1 MKKSLRQL
9 SAWAVRR
16 VANES
21 GIALVMALSIM
32 TTLAIVTTTVLY
44 FSTES
49 SHASARTSGDQQAY
63 ALAEAGINTA
73 VAKIYAATDPRV
85 TTVLHAGTVGDP
97 ATSVPQCSVGTNV
110 NENPTCYQ
118 TGSVKYYGTLNKS
131 GGNTWYWNIT
141 SIGSVPVG
149 GVTTVNRKLT
159 RSVGVTGDNG
169 TNGSSWSRFYQD
181 STTSCLTLDGI
192 TVPTNFA
199 SKGDICLIDGAHVT
213 GATTNIMAGGHIYI
227 DPGSPET
234 ETAAAAS
241 NNTGWTNSSY
251 AETQDTKEAN
261 TSSLSSG
268 SSSANLDLSNF
279 GFNLPSA
286 ATVQGISV
294 SIVRKASVSTSTNHI
309 NDIHIQAIKGGVTA
323 GTDQASTATN
333 WPTADTAQPY
343 GGAANLWGTTW
354 AYSDINASNFGI
366 RIVAKSTCS
375 TCGLTAYVN
384 SVTVTVYWS
393 TGASIG
399 ASGSPILLADVGAGC
414 QLYSNAIHSPCSGAD
429 NVYASTYQTDAPANN
444 PNLSM
449 PDVDWNYW
457 WANAMPGPK
466 HFCTNTNP
474 GIPTNFFDNDA
485 ATTTAPNASLTVNG
499 EVAPAGKPYDCQ
511 VVVNGDLQGEIKWDG
526 SHVFT
531 IYGTVF
537 FDGNFRFD
545 EDGEIVHYFGRGTLM
560 SSHDD
565 EIDALVCAG
574 GVGNTYATACN
585 SNMSNWTASQNMMV
599 LMSECLKGHA
609 NCNEYDQGGTT
620 CSGAKPNCYD
630 GHLVGG
636 FQGILYSLGD
646 CLIHQEFQDSGPVI
660 CDTISMPKEGSYNPT
675 FYSFPSIGNLTD
687 GMSFSD
693 TASATDFTLN
703 VSAQGDG

>member
-1 MKKSLRQL
+1 
-9 SAWAVRR
+9 
-16 VANES
+16 
-21 GIALVMALSIM
+21 MALSIM

-49 SHASARTSGDQQAY
+49 SHASSRTSGDQQAY

-73 VAKIYAATDPRV
+73 VARIYAATDPRV
-85 TTVLHAGTVGDP
+85 TTILHAGTVGDP
-97 ATSVPQCSVGTNV
+97 ATVVPKCSVGTNV

-118 TGSVKYYGTLNKS
+118 TGSVTYSGTLNKTL
-131 GGNTWYWNIT
+131 GNTWYWTIT
-141 SIGSVPVG
+141 SVGSVPVG
-149 GVTTVNRKLT
+149 GVATVNRKLT
-159 RSVGVTGDNG
+159 RSVGVTGNNG
-169 TNGSSWSRFYQD
+169 TNGNSWSRFYQD
-181 STTSCLTLDGI
+181 STTSCLTLDGV

-199 SKGDICLIDGAHVT
+199 SKGDICLKDGATVT
-213 GATTNIMAGGHIYI
+213 GATTNIMAGGHIYV
-227 DPGSPET
+227 DQGSP
-234 ETAAAAS
+234 TAKTAGTAS
-241 NNTGWTNSSY
+241 NNSGWTSSTS
-251 AETQDTKEAN
+251 AEVQDSAFAN
-261 TSSLSSG
+261 TSALGNSV
-268 SSSANLDLSNF
+268 SSANLDLSNF
-279 GFNLPSA
+279 GFNIPST
-286 ATVQGISV
+286 ATVNGIAV
-294 SIVRKASVSTSTNHI
+294 SISRKASASTSTNHI

-323 GTDQASTATN
+323 GTDQALTGTN
-333 WPTADTAQPY
+333 WPTTDTAQTY
-343 GGAANLWGTTW
+343 GGAASLWGTTW

-399 ASGSPILLADVGAGC
+399 TSGAPIGVVDVGVGC
-414 QLYSNAIHSPCSGAD
+414 ESKVTANTIDSPCSGAD
-429 NVYASTYQTDAPANN
+429 KTYATTYKTDTPANN
-444 PNLSM
+444 PDLNM
-449 PDVDWNYW
+449 PSVDWNYW

-474 GIPTNFFDNDA
+474 GIATNFFDN
-485 ATTTAPNASLTVNG
+485 NASTTSAPDASVTVNG
-499 EVAPAGKPYDCQ
+499 EMAPPGHPYDCQ

-531 IYGTVF
+531 IYGTTFV
-537 FDGNFRFD
+537 DGNFRFD
-545 EDGEIVHYFGRGTLM
+545 QDGEIVHYFGRGTLM

-574 GVGNTYATACN
+574 GNGNTYATACN
-585 SNMSNWTASQNMMV
+585 QNMSSWSPSQNMMV
-599 LMSECLKGHA
+599 LMSECLRGLSG
-609 NCNEYDQGGTT
+609 CNEYDQGGTT
-620 CSGAKPNCYD
+620 CSGAKPDCYD

-660 CDTISMPKEGSYNPT
+660 CNTISMPKEGSFNPT
-675 FYSFPSIGNLTD
+675 FYTFPSIGNLTD
-687 GMSFSD
+687 GMSFSS
-693 TASATDFTLN
+693 TASATDFSLN